1 MLAWWA
7 LGLGAIG
14 VAALYVLRLRTS
26 NSFVPTSFPP
36 SVTASTFPAPTTA
49 PSPTPIA
56 FETDAVAAVHTDTFR
71 LAFGVRRIDYRIFDD
86 HAQIIKKVIA
96 SLPQAM
102 RDEKQLPRRP
112 AMLPKLLR
120 AINGSDSTREELAR
134 LILQDPVLAGN
145 VLKRANS
152 AFYRQQNARV
162 ESVERAIVV
171 LGFEGLRAPVAIS
184 AMQPVFNL
192 PQGFFDKFASTTW
205 EQAQRSAVAA
215 ECYARLHRT
224 GDPFTANLIG
234 LLGGLG
240 RIVMFRIALDHY
252 RHSGNLMPRAEV
264 FIQLIKDHSRAL
276 TRAIAAN
283 WEMSDSFL
291 SAIDAQIEQLSP
303 SQMTP
308 MAKALYYGELA
319 GALVLLEKQANA
331 TRESSLAMLEAQGL
345 DNDTREAVLQA
356 ANDVE

>member
-1 MLAWWA
+1 MLAWLA

-14 VAALYVLRLRTS
+14 VAALYALRLRTS
-26 NSFVPTSFPP
+26 PSLAPTQGMMPTFAPVPTHSP
-36 SVTASTFPAPTTA
+36 SHNV
-49 PSPTPIA
+49 A
-56 FETDAVAAVHTDTFR
+56 FETDAIAAVHTDTFR
-71 LAFGVRRIDYRIFDD
+71 LAFGVRRIDYQIFDD

-152 AFYRQQNARV
+152 AFYRQNTSPV

-192 PQGFFDKFASTTW
+192 PQGFFDKFAPITW
-205 EQAQRSAVAA
+205 EQAHRSAVAA

-240 RIVMFRIALDHY
+240 RIVMFRITLDHY
-252 RHSGNLMPRAEV
+252 RHGGNLMPRAEV

-276 TRAIAAN
+276 TRAIAVN
-283 WEMSDSFL
+283 WEMSESFL
-291 SAIDAQIEQLSP
+291 SAMDAQIEQQSP

-319 GALVLLEKQANA
+319 GALVLLEKHANA

-345 DNDTREAVLQA
+345 DNDTRAAVLQA
-356 ANDVE
+356 ANDAE